1 MIKDSGDSPLLA
13 VENEVSNDF
22 EPEEPM
28 EIARFGLPVAAPS
41 NAPLALDDGAGES
54 DVSDDPLPDVIPFPA
69 RGVPVVADLAV
80 VHDEL
85 LQNRIA
91 KLREQYDVYKAAG
104 LPDVVEGISISHE
117 VRLHGAASDV
127 YIRFRCA
134 CPRDDHEAC
143 SKSRSV
149 TFTTNFGPREIHC
162 FFGAWIKAAGNY
174 DIRKEHADFKPSLEE
189 VATWLREHD
198 MLE

>member
-1 MIKDSGDSPLLA
+1 MTSGRPVIED
-13 VENEVSNDF
+13 
-22 EPEEPM
+22 
-28 EIARFGLPVAAPS
+28 LP
-41 NAPLALDDGAGES
+41 
-54 DVSDDPLPDVIPFPA
+54 
-69 RGVPVVADLAV
+69 V
-80 VHDEL
+80 VHDER

-91 KLREQYDVYKAAG
+91 ELSQQYDVYKAAG

-117 VRLHGAASDV
+117 VRLQGAASDGV

-149 TFTTNFGPREIHC
+149 TFTTNFGPREIYG
-162 FFGAWIKAAGNY
+162 FFGAWIEAAGNY
-174 DIRKEHADFKPSLEE
+174 DSREEHADFKPSVEE
-189 VATWLREHD
+189 VATWLRAHD